1 MSGNRNQASWAI
13 PMAAEVEKPYIDE
26 EITSKSI
33 GKVKVT
39 EQGC

>member
-1 MSGNRNQASWAI
+1 MSGHRNQASWAI
-13 PMAAEVEKPYIDE
+13 PVAAEVEKPYINE
-26 EITSKSI
+26 ETTSGCI